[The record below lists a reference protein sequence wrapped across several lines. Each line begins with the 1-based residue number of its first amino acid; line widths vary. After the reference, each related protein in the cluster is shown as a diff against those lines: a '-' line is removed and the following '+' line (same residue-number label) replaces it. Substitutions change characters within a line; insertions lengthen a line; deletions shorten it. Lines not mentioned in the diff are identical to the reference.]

1 MSDSSAPPVR
11 NWKRIG
17 LIACGILG
25 LCTFAFWLW
34 LPTNGLPSAEKFL
47 RWKFDD
53 VQHITP
59 AEAAALLAD
68 DTATV
73 IWDIRR
79 PDEFAVSHLPDARH
93 VPPDTADAALKQLLP
108 DANQTILV
116 YCAVGYRSAQMARR
130 LQAFGHTNVLNLE
143 GAIFA
148 WAEADLPLEG
158 GDTVHP
164 YNAMGRR
171 ILQDDL
177 EAE

>member
-17 LIACGILG
+17 LITAGALS
-25 LCTFAFWLW
+25 LCAFAFWLW
-34 LPTNGLPSAEKFL
+34 LPANGLPAAGKFL

-53 VQHITP
+53 VQHVTP

-130 LQAFGHTNVLNLE
+130 LQALGHTNALNLE

-171 ILQDDL
+171 MLQDDL

>member
-1 MSDSSAPPVR
+1 MSNSTEPQAR
-11 NWKRIG
+11 NWKRIS
-17 LIACGILG
+17 LIACGMLG

-34 LPTNGLPSAEKFL
+34 LPTNGLPSAGKLL

-53 VQHITP
+53 VQHVTP
-59 AEAAALLAD
+59 TEAAALLAD

-79 PDEFAVSHLPDARH
+79 PDEFAVSRLPDARH
-93 VPPDTADAALKQLLP
+93 VPPETTDAALKQLLP

-130 LQAFGHTNVLNLE
+130 LQALGHTNVLNLE

-171 ILQDDL
+171 MLQDDL